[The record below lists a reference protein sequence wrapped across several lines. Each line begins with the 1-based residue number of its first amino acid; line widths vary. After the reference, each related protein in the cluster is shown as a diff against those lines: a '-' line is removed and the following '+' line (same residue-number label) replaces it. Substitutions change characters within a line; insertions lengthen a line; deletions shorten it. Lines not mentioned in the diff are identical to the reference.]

1 MKEQGKIFL
10 GLSVFVLAMAITYGL
25 WTNNS
30 DHGIEA
36 AGTTAL
42 FLAFGLCAFIGY
54 YLAFT
59 ARRVDS
65 GAGDNPEAEVADDSG
80 ELGFFAPHSWQ
91 PLSLAIGGALAFLG
105 VIFGWWLM
113 FWSLPIILIGLFGW
127 VFEFY
132 RGENQNQ

>member
-1 MKEQGKIFL
+1 MKEQGKIFGGFAAFIL
-10 GLSVFVLAMAITYGL
+10 IMAIVYGL
-25 WTNNS
+25 WS
-30 DHGIEA
+30 KEP

-65 GAGDNPEAEVADDSG
+65 GAGDNPEAEVADDAG

-91 PLSLAIGGALAFLG
+91 PLSLAVGGALAFLG
-105 VIFGWWLM
+105 VIFGWWLLW
-113 FWSLPIILIGLFGW
+113 WSLPIILVGIYGW

-132 RGENQNQ
+132 RGEDQNQ

>member
-1 MKEQGKIFL
+1 MKEQGKIFGGFAAFIL
-10 GLSVFVLAMAITYGL
+10 IMAIVYGL
-25 WTNNS
+25 WS
-30 DHGIEA
+30 KEP

-65 GAGDNPEAEVADDSG
+65 GAGDNPEAEVADDAG
-80 ELGFFAPHSWQ
+80 EVGFFAPHSWQ
-91 PLSLAIGGALAFLG
+91 PLALACGGALAFLG
-105 VIFGWWLM
+105 VIFGWWLLY
-113 FWSLPIILIGLFGW
+113 WSLPIILVGLFGW

-132 RGENQNQ
+132 RGEDQNQ